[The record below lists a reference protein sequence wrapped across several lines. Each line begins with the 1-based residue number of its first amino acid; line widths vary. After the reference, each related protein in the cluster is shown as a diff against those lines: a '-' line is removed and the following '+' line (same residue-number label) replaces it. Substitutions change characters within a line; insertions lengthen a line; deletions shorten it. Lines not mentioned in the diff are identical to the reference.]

1 MTGELVGGSAAESAV
16 ESAVESVAESAS
28 QAAGQVIRGQSELVV
43 MGRVI
48 APFGVKGWL
57 KIRPFTEKPDG
68 LLRHPTLWLGRNDS
82 EWREVALHEASVNGE
97 VVVAKL
103 EGIDT
108 PEAAAKWR
116 HWDVAVTR
124 SELPPH
130 EAGEYYW
137 VDLIGLEVMNVQGES
152 LGRVDHLMDNGAQSV
167 LVVAGDKER
176 LIPFVDQ
183 YVQEV
188 DVVGG
193 KIRVDWGLDY

>member
-1 MTGELVGGSAAESAV
+1 MTGGTVDEQG
-16 ESAVESVAESAS
+16 
-28 QAAGQVIRGQSELVV
+28 ELVV

-68 LLRHPTLWLGRNDS
+68 MVGHPVWWLGRDGA
-82 EWREVALHEASVNGE
+82 EWQALALQDATVNGE

-103 EGIDT
+103 EGVDT

-116 HWDVAVTR
+116 HWDIAVSR

-130 EAGEYYW
+130 GAGEYYW
-137 VDLIGLEVMNVQGES
+137 VDLIGLEVTNLQGES
-152 LGRVDHLMDNGAQSV
+152 LGKVDHLMDNGAQSV
-167 LVVAGDKER
+167 LVVAGDRER

>member
-1 MTGELVGGSAAESAV
+1 MTGETAAEVSD
-16 ESAVESVAESAS
+16 
-28 QAAGQVIRGQSELVV
+28 LVV

-48 APFGVKGWL
+48 APFGIKGWL
-57 KIRPFTEKPDG
+57 KIRPFTERPDG
-68 LLRHPTLWLGRNDS
+68 MIGHPIWWLGREGA
-82 EWREVALHEASVNGE
+82 EWKAMTLQEAAVNGE

-124 SELPPH
+124 SELPKQ

-137 VDLIGLEVMNVQGES
+137 VDLIGLEVTNLQGES

-167 LVVAGDKER
+167 LVVSGEKER

-183 YVQEV
+183 YVHEV
-188 DVVGG
+188 DIVGG
-193 KIRVDWGLDY
+193 RIRVDWGLDY

>member
-1 MTGELVGGSAAESAV
+1 MAGEPASTTTGESAGARDEW
-16 ESAVESVAESAS
+16 
-28 QAAGQVIRGQSELVV
+28 VV

-68 LLRHPTLWLGRNDS
+68 LLGHPRWWLGRDDG
-82 EWREVALHEASVNGE
+82 EWRAVTLQEATVNGE

-108 PEAAAKWR
+108 PEAAAQWR

-130 EAGEYYW
+130 EVGEYYW
-137 VDLIGLEVMNVQGES
+137 VDLIGLEVSNLQGES
-152 LGRVDHLMDNGAQSV
+152 LGRVDHLMDNGAQSI
-167 LVVAGDKER
+167 LVVAGDRER

-183 YVQEV
+183 YVRDV
-188 DVVGG
+188 DMAGG
-193 KIRVDWGLDY
+193 TIRVDWGLDY